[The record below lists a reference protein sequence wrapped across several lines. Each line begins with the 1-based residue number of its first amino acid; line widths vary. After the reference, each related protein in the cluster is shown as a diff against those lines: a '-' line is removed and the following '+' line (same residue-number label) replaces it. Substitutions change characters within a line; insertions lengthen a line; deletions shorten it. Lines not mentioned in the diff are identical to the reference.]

1 MDKKITIKRSALPFF
16 ILGAGGLGLV
26 LRVLLYAL
34 TADRKGLLPRFH
46 PLHAAVLLLSVATA
60 GGLIWIL
67 RKLDGSRSYRKNF
80 PASTGAGAA
89 ILFSAAWMLMVAYSL
104 VSLADSRLDWAL
116 AVLAFLSVACLVYTG
131 YCRFRGKRPFFLAQ
145 GIITVFYAVYMVTQ
159 YRVWSANPQV
169 ADYLFHVFACVF
181 LCLTGYHLT
190 AFSVKS
196 GSRRGLLFCGLMA
209 GFLCFLS
216 LVGQGDIRFYVG
228 GCAWAL
234 GSLCTVDPPKR
245 RPKSDTVKIPDTTE
259 GA

>member
-1 MDKKITIKRSALPFF
+1 MDKKIIIKPSALPFF

-34 TADRKGLLPRFH
+34 TADHSGLLPRLH
-46 PLHAAVLLLSVATA
+46 PLHVATLLLSAATA
-60 GGLIWIL
+60 GGLVWIL

-80 PASTGAGAA
+80 PASVPAGIAT
-89 ILFSAAWMLMVAYSL
+89 LFSAAWMLTLAYSL

-116 AVLAFLSVACLVYTG
+116 VVLTFLSVACLIYTG
-131 YCRFRGKRPFFLAQ
+131 CCRFRGKRPFFLAQ
-145 GIITVFYAVYMVTQ
+145 GIITVFYAVYMVCQ

-169 ADYLFHVFACVF
+169 PDYLFHVFACVF
-181 LCLTGYHLT
+181 LCLTGYYLT

-196 GSRRGLLFCGLMA
+196 GSRRSLLFCGLMA

-234 GSLCTVDPPKR
+234 GNLCTIEPPKR
-245 RPKSDTVKIPDTTE
+245 RPKSDTIKIPDVSE